1 LFVLLHLL
9 LRCKPVTAVPE
20 KPLLAPW
27 YRLVEVDDRLLLEHG
42 QSVVVLEGA
51 AVKAFLPALLPLLD
65 GTRARNELVGRLGV
79 VAGPAVDLALETLAS
94 HGLLVEGPDVS
105 SGMTATA
112 HALAAMFDLAPRVV
126 AERLSE
132 AAVAVVGASRA
143 GSEVVRLLRASG
155 AGSVSTAGWRSE
167 TPVDLTIVCPGP
179 NERGELD
186 DWNRRANERGM
197 RWLLVGLYD
206 GRFAGVGPLVV
217 PGESC
222 CHECFVRRRNSN
234 SEYGEHFRALDATP
248 VAAQA
253 DPAFEAF
260 VAALTAHSTLR
271 WIGGRDTNLPGVFFA
286 VEARPAM
293 SLTMHPVLR
302 VPRCPV
308 CSHCEQIAGRLPWH
322 EAKDDVRAAA

>member
-1 LFVLLHLL
+1 MQLHLL

-27 YRLVEVDDRLLLEHG
+27 YRLVEADDQLLLEHG
-42 QSVVVLEGA
+42 QSVVVIEGA

-65 GTRARNELVGRLGV
+65 GTSDRDELVERLGV
-79 VAGPAVDLALETLAS
+79 AARPAVDLALETLAS

-112 HALAAMFDLAPRVV
+112 YALAAMFDLAPRVA

-132 AAVAVVGASRA
+132 AVVAVVGSSRA

-155 AGSVSTAGWRSE
+155 AGIVSTDGWSFDS
-167 TPVDLTIVCPGP
+167 PVDLAIVCPGP
-179 NERGELD
+179 DEQCELD
-186 DWNRRANERGM
+186 AWNRRANERGV

-234 SEYGEHFRALDATP
+234 SEYGEHFRTLDATP

-253 DPAFEAF
+253 DPALEAF
-260 VAALTAHSTLR
+260 VAALAAHSTLR
-271 WIGGRDTNLPGVFFA
+271 WIGGRDTTLPGVFFA

-308 CSHCEQIAGRLPWH
+308 CSHSEQIAGRLPWH
-322 EAKDDVRAAA
+322 EAEADARAAA